1 MLLSIYIEVRHEG
14 NVVIGL
20 LEEYDLD
27 HEIAVVKVMPV
38 LDVYCVPLN
47 HQVQFDPHGRKV
59 VAVGCDISGSL
70 LVATGTCTDSR
81 GSQYSRY
88 VMFSTCKLSEVH

>member
-1 MLLSIYIEVRHEG
+1 VYIG
-14 NVVIGL
+14 F

-27 HEIAVVKVMPV
+27 YEIAVVKVTDV
-38 LDVYCVPLN
+38 LDVYCMPLD
-47 HQVQFDPHGRKV
+47 HQVQFDPHGQKV
-59 VAVGCDISGSL
+59 VAVGLDISGKL
-70 LVATGTCTDSR
+70 LATSGTCTDSR

>member
-27 HEIAVVKVMPV
+27 HEIAVVKVMSV
-38 LDVYCVPLN
+38 LDVYCMPLN

-59 VAVGCDISGSL
+59 VAVGCDISGGVL
-70 LVATGTCTDSR
+70 ATSGTCTDSR
-81 GSQYSRY
+81 GSQYNRY

>member
-1 MLLSIYIEVRHEG
+1 MDY
-14 NVVIGL
+14 
-20 LEEYDLD
+20 
-27 HEIAVVKVMPV
+27 EIAVVKVMSI

-59 VAVGCDISGSL
+59 VAVGCDISGRVL
-70 LVATGTCTDSR
+70 AKIGICTDSR

-88 VMFSTCKLSEVH
+88 VMFSTCKLSEVHCHFLSVLIFYVTV